1 MGLALGEIQIE
12 FSEYLPV
19 MVRAFSPQRVWGG
32 VTKPGVVTPGW
43 DSAGPVARGL
53 QPR

>member
-32 VTKPGVVTPGW
+32 GDETWGCH
-43 DSAGPVARGL
+43 
-53 QPR
+53 PRLG